1 MNHAFFAMMSRMKYI
16 ERWALMR
23 NSKQETVS
31 EHALQVG
38 MIAHALAVISITRC
52 GKTVDPEKAALLG
65 MYHDASEIITGDM
78 PTPVKYHNHEIQDA
92 FQALEEKA
100 NQQLLSML
108 PEDMQPYYR
117 SLFIPTEEDAYVHR
131 LVKAADKLS
140 AYIKCIEEAS
150 AGNSEFFSAQQAT
163 RASLEAILGKTWTNC
178 CGNDFL
184 FLYLFD
190 AKPIPL
196 SRFFRR
202 FLHQIG
208 VAEHA

>member
-92 FQALEEKA
+92 FQSLEEKA
-100 NQQLLSML
+100 NQQLLSIL

-140 AYIKCIEEAS
+140 AYIKCVEELK
-150 AGNSEFFSAQQAT
+150 AGNSEFRDAAAQT
-163 RASLEAILGKTWTNC
+163 RAALEEYELPEVTYFLETFMPSFSLTLDQLK
-178 CGNDFL
+178 
-184 FLYLFD
+184 
-190 AKPIPL
+190 
-196 SRFFRR
+196 
-202 FLHQIG
+202 
-208 VAEHA
+208 